1 MVPVTVDGMPQSP
14 SPQTTREG
22 GADAPDRTPGV
33 RVMVDIRMTDGLHVS
48 RRGMTYPEL
57 LRFITNLEVL
67 C

>member
-1 MVPVTVDGMPQSP
+1 MPQGP
-14 SPQTTREG
+14 SP
-22 GADAPDRTPGV
+22 GASRDGDTEAPERTPGV